1 MSWLFKIKR
10 YAYLFALIA
19 FIGLLVANCI
29 GWSKASHYKDR
40 EAAQRAN
47 MGVLMQDVERYKV
60 DDSLNAVRVHG
71 LSLTIDDLKR
81 YRAEDASLIK
91 KLSAKSKDVGS
102 VSSMTTQTVTRIK
115 TQIKDSIRYLPG
127 DTVYKVDTLKCL
139 HVSDKWYTLD
149 GCINSKGGF
158 DGLLKTYDKIK
169 IIETVK
175 YKRFLFW
182 RTHKVKSRKIDAIS
196 LNPNTVITDV
206 EFISIIR

>member
-1 MSWLFKIKR
+1 MSWLLKIKR

-29 GWSKASHYKDR
+29 GCDKASHYKDR

-47 MGVLMQDVERYKV
+47 VGVLMQDVERYKV

-81 YRAEDASLIK
+81 YRAEDANLIK

-102 VSSMTTQTVTRIK
+102 VSSMTTQTVTRVK
-115 TQIKDSIRYLPG
+115 TQIKDSIRYLPS
-127 DTVYKVDTLKCL
+127 DTVYKTDTLKCIK
-139 HVSDKWYTLD
+139 VSDKWFSLD
-149 GCINSKGGF
+149 GCINNVGAF
-158 DGLLKTYDKIK
+158 DGVLKTYDCLKIV
-169 IIETVK
+169 ETVK

-182 RTHKVKSRKIDAIS
+182 RTHKVKSRRIDAVS
-196 LNPNTVITDV
+196 ENPNTTITGI
-206 EFISIIR
+206 EFISVIR

>member
-1 MSWLFKIKR
+1 MSWLLKIKR

-29 GWSKASHYKDR
+29 GWRKASHYKDR

-47 MGVLMQDVERYKV
+47 VGVLMQDVERYKV

-139 HVSDKWYTLD
+139 HVSDKWYMLD
-149 GCINSKGGF
+149 GCINNKGGF
-158 DGLLKTYDKIK
+158 DGLLKTYDQIK
-169 IIETVK
+169 VIETVK

-182 RTHKVKSRKIDAIS
+182 RTHKVKNRKIDAIS

>member
-1 MSWLFKIKR
+1 MSWLLKIKR
-10 YAYLFALIA
+10 YAYLIALIA

-29 GWSKASHYKDR
+29 GWSKASLYKDR

-47 MGVLMQDVERYKV
+47 VGVLMQDVERYKV

-91 KLSAKSKDVGS
+91 KLSAKIKDVGS

-158 DGLLKTYDKIK
+158 DGLLKTYDQIK
-169 IIETVK
+169 VIETVK

>member
-1 MSWLFKIKR
+1 MSWLLKIKR
-10 YAYLFALIA
+10 YAYLIALIA
-19 FIGLLVANCI
+19 FVCLVVANCI
-29 GWSKASHYKDR
+29 GWRKASHYKDK

-47 MGVLMQDVERYKV
+47 VGVLMQDVERYKV
-60 DDSLNAVRVHG
+60 DDSLNAVRVRG

-206 EFISIIR
+206 EFITIIR

>member
-1 MSWLFKIKR
+1 MSWLLKIKR

-60 DDSLNAVRVHG
+60 DDSLNAVRVRG
-71 LSLTIDDLKR
+71 LSLTVDDLKR

-149 GCINSKGGF
+149 GCINNKGGF

>member
-1 MSWLFKIKR
+1 MSWLLKIKR
-10 YAYLFALIA
+10 YAYLIALIA
-19 FIGLLVANCI
+19 FVGLLVANCI

-115 TQIKDSIRYLPG
+115 TQIKDSIRYLPS

-149 GCINSKGGF
+149 GCINSIGDF
-158 DGLLKTYDKIK
+158 DGFLKTYDKIK